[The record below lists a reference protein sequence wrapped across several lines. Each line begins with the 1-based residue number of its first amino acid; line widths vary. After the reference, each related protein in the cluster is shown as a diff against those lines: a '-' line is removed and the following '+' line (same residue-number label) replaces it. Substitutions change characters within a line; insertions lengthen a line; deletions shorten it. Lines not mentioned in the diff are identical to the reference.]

1 METKIQT
8 NNDSRATLEA
18 DFADANKNI
27 PQSLFT
33 ENLTSMYEN
42 VLLWCRDYLNK
53 PKDPL
58 LAMALIGSYITRE
71 LTKGNKLEGL
81 KELKENIIRE
91 FKKND
96 IERINHS
103 LENIGKLPLNIEDMV
118 SADVDCDIQDR
129 LLVYAD
135 VEGRNG
141 ETNPGYVVELD
152 KDKFTTEDTYQSFQE
167 TCKYDCCTD
176 ESMLEG
182 IADMLEE
189 LELLI
194 KEGKVAIEEEKR
206 TPIIGREYRDGKMTL
221 VFAPEERYYRV
232 VPVSE
237 E

>member
-1 METKIQT
+1 
-8 NNDSRATLEA
+8 
-18 DFADANKNI
+18 
-27 PQSLFT
+27 
-33 ENLTSMYEN
+33 
-42 VLLWCRDYLNK
+42 
-53 PKDPL
+53 
-58 LAMALIGSYITRE
+58 MALIGSYITRE

-118 SADVDCDIQDR
+118 FADIDCDIQDR

-152 KDKFTTEDTYQSFQE
+152 RDKFTTENTYQSSQE
-167 TCKYDCCTD
+167 KCEYNCCTD

-182 IADMLEE
+182 ISDMLEE
-189 LELLI
+189 LESLL

-206 TPIIGREYRDGKMTL
+206 MPIIGREYRGGKMAL

-232 VPVSE
+232 VLVTE
-237 E
+237 D

>member
-1 METKIQT
+1 
-8 NNDSRATLEA
+8 
-18 DFADANKNI
+18 
-27 PQSLFT
+27 
-33 ENLTSMYEN
+33 
-42 VLLWCRDYLNK
+42 
-53 PKDPL
+53 
-58 LAMALIGSYITRE
+58 MALIGSYITRE
-71 LTKGNKLEGL
+71 LANGNKLEGL

-91 FKKND
+91 FKKNN

-103 LENIGKLPLNIEDMV
+103 LENIGKFPLNIEDMV
-118 SADVDCDIQDR
+118 FADVDCDIRDR

-152 KDKFTTEDTYQSFQE
+152 KDKFTTENTYQSSQE
-167 TCKYDCCTD
+167 TCEYDCCTD

-221 VFAPEERYYRV
+221 VFAPEEMYYRV
-232 VPVSE
+232 VPVTE
-237 E
+237 N